1 MLREHART
9 IWQAAVTA
17 ADPRKLVQH
26 ALNEPRLFAALQQA
40 LRVLVA
46 GAGKAGVAMCQG
58 VEEAFAEIGLDK
70 LEGIV
75 NVPAFSGPSPLKK
88 LVAHGARPA
97 GSNFPTAAGVAG
109 AEKILDL
116 FGKAGP
122 EDVGLCLLSG
132 GGSALLPAPVAG
144 VTLEAKQEVTRLLH
158 ACGATIND
166 MNAVRKH
173 LSAIKGGRLAE
184 AFHGRALISLI
195 VSDVVGDPLDVIASG
210 PTAADPTTFH
220 DALALLDKYQLTD
233 KVPPPVLDHLRKG
246 ERGEVPETPKE
257 LPARVHN
264 LILGNNAR
272 SLEAARQAAEQLG
285 YRVLNLGSFIEG
297 ETQAA
302 AATLAGIVRSILA
315 DGVPLA
321 APVCVLSGGETTV
334 TLPPGH
340 GRGGRNQEFTLAAAR
355 YLATREQ
362 DACRGRWLVL
372 SGGTDGEDGP
382 TDAAGALADSDT
394 LLRAAV
400 SAWTPRPSS
409 TITTPTT
416 SSRPQAI
423 CSRPAL
429 PKPTSWTSA
438 SSSSA
443 ERAEKRRL

>member
-1 MLREHART
+1 MREHART
-9 IWQAAVTA
+9 IWQAAVNA
-17 ADPRKLVQH
+17 ADPRKLVRQ
-26 ALNEPRLFAALQQA
+26 ALNEPQLFAALQQA
-40 LRVLVA
+40 SRVLVA

-58 VEEAFAEIGLDK
+58 VEEAFAETGLDK
-70 LEGIV
+70 LKGIV
-75 NVPAFSGPSPLKK
+75 NVPDFSEPTPLRK
-88 LVAHGARPA
+88 LVAHGARPV

-116 FGKAGP
+116 FGTAGP

-144 VTLEAKQEVTRLLH
+144 VTLKAKQEVTHLLH
-158 ACGATIND
+158 ACGATINE

-184 AFHGRALISLI
+184 AFRGRGLFSLI

-220 DALALLDKYQLTD
+220 DALALLDKYQLME
-233 KVPPPVLDHLRKG
+233 KVPAPIVDHLRKG

-257 LPARVHN
+257 LPAHVRN

-272 SLEAARQAAEQLG
+272 SLEAARQEAERLG

-302 AATLAGIVRSILA
+302 AVTLAGIVRSILA

-334 TLPPGH
+334 TLPKEH
-340 GRGGRNQEFTLAAAR
+340 GRGGRNQEFALAAAR
-355 YLATREQ
+355 HLAAREQ
-362 DACRGRWLVL
+362 ESSRGRWLVL

-382 TDAAGALADSDT
+382 TDAAGACADADT
-394 LLRAAV
+394 LSRA
-400 SAWTPRPSS
+400 
-409 TITTPTT
+409 
-416 SSRPQAI
+416 
-423 CSRPAL
+423 
-429 PKPTSWTSA
+429 
-438 SSSSA
+438 
-443 ERAEKRRL
+443 RRLGLDPRTFLDRHDAYNFFEGTGDLLKTGLTRTNVMDVRVFLVR